1 MLAFSPPIVY
11 YPYLASII
19 GKKQNGKTYYYPV
32 ESARVGG
39 KPRIVSQQYL
49 GPAEE
54 ITARLADESPGE
66 PTTTRH
72 HIFAD
77 LAATWSVLERLRA
90 AEVIDEVVGSRR
102 EGAAASVSTY
112 IALATANR
120 VVAPCSKLAFSEG

>member
-1 MLAFSPPIVY
+1 MLAFSPPIAY
-11 YPYLASII
+11 YQYLASII
-19 GKKQNGKTYYYPV
+19 GKKQKGKTYYYLV
-32 ESARVGG
+32 ESARIGG

-54 ITARLADESPGE
+54 IMAQLADESPGE
-66 PTTTRH
+66 PTTRH

-77 LAATWSVLERLRA
+77 LAATWSVLERLRV

-112 IALATANR
+112 FALATANR
-120 VVAPCSKLAFSEG
+120 VVAPCSKLAFSEW